1 MHYVI
6 FPSVLWKLYRNG
18 LKRQLESPQ
27 TPLWVCEQ
35 GLELSQCFHINS
47 SVFVHGNEKPCGSLI
62 LSNSRTAED
71 FYSIHSLVLVFFYVA
86 FNSKNPDSLTTHRC
100 QWGFCQTCNLLHHPS
115 ASWDTLKLP
124 QNITNINPEMWNVT
138 KKA

>member
-18 LKRQLESPQ
+18 LKRQHKSPQ

-71 FYSIHSLVLVFFYVA
+71 FYSIHSLVLVFFYVE
-86 FNSKNPDSLTTHRC
+86 FNSKNLDSLTNHRC
-100 QWGFCQTCNLLHHPS
+100 LWGFLSDLQPVASSCIMGYTKTPS
-115 ASWDTLKLP
+115 KY
-124 QNITNINPEMWNVT
+124 N
-138 KKA
+138 KY